1 MSGAPPFT
9 PATAPRAGGKAGRK
23 VKLSAQSLEILAR
36 LMTDWQ
42 KHGARTLKV
51 LRLENPAAYARLSL
65 EVATKVALNE
75 SAVDDGRPQLLI
87 VRWGT
92 RDPSHPVPPPPDPI
106 PSEPPPRGPMQMPR
120 LLSFE
125 RPLDQ

>member
-23 VKLSAQSLEILAR
+23 VKLSAHALEILDR
-36 LMTDWQ
+36 LLVDWA
-42 KHGARTLKV
+42 KHGAATLKV

-75 SAVDDGRPQLLI
+75 SAVDDGRPMMLV

-92 RDPSHPVPPPPDPI
+92 RDPSKPMPLPPDPI